1 MLMNILVLKEKCK
14 KIYNDYDVYLS
25 ALGKFLII
33 FFSMNLLGE
42 KIGYNTLFRAKPIML
57 IVALMASFLP
67 FSLMTI
73 ILSVVI
79 VAHVYI
85 LSMEMALVILVMMIV
100 MFILYYRFSGKDSIL
115 LVLTSIFFFI
125 KIPYFIP
132 IAVGLCLSP
141 ISAVSVAC
149 GTIIY
154 YLLSYI
160 SKNAALINNMSAD
173 SVTDKFK
180 MIIGSLLGNNEMYLT
195 VIAFTLVIIVVYTVK
210 RMSVNYSWAI
220 AILGGGIANLAVFL
234 VGNTVVENAVKT
246 PVVSIVVGT
255 MVSIVLAYVFE
266 FLVFS
271 VDYTRT
277 EHTQFED
284 DEYYYYVKA
293 VPKITVTTPEV
304 SVKHINTR
312 KTKRR
317 SVVLPGKADADE
329 IKKAYEKVE
338 DENEDI
344 IDDVKAAKDIK
355 KDVESRVPSRRST
368 VDTSRQGSSA
378 RASVTSTSRPGASRA
393 SASRPSAS
401 RTTSSTSRPT
411 AGSSRSTASR
421 PTTSSSRP
429 GVSRPGSA
437 SATRT
442 PARPTTSR
450 PGSAERPTGTS
461 RPSGINRPTGLD
473 KSDSNKDK

>member
-42 KIGYNTLFRAKPIML
+42 KIGYMALFRAKPIML
-57 IVALMASFLP
+57 IVALLASFLP

-73 ILSVVI
+73 ILSIVI
-79 VAHVYI
+79 VAHVYA
-85 LSMEMALVILVMMIV
+85 LSMEMALVIMVMMIV
-100 MFILYYRFSGKDSIL
+100 MFILYYRFSGNDSIL

-160 SKNAALINNMSAD
+160 SQNAALINNMSAEN
-173 SVTDKFK
+173 VTDKFK

-195 VIAFTLVIIVVYTVK
+195 VIAFTFVIIVVYIVK

-220 AILGGGIANLAVFL
+220 AILSGGIVNLAVFL

-317 SVVLPGKADADE
+317 SVTLPGKPDAE
-329 IKKAYEKVE
+329 ELKKAFEKVE

-355 KDVESRVPSRRST
+355 KDVESKVPSRRST
-368 VDTSRQGSSA
+368 IDTSRQGSSA
-378 RASVTSTSRPGASRA
+378 RASVTSTSRPTAGRA
-393 SASRPSAS
+393 SVSKTSTSRPAA
-401 RTTSSTSRPT
+401 RPSTSRPT
-411 AGSSRSTASR
+411 ATRPSSTTTTARPSASR
-421 PTTSSSRP
+421 PTSS
-429 GVSRPGSA
+429 
-437 SATRT
+437 TT
-442 PARPTTSR
+442 TARPTSTSR
-450 PGSAERPTGTS
+450 PGTS
-461 RPSGINRPTGLD
+461 RNSTTGVNGPGVRPTGLNKD
-473 KSDSNKDK
+473 ENKDK

>member
-42 KIGYNTLFRAKPIML
+42 KIGYMSLFRAKPIML
-57 IVALMASFLP
+57 IVALLASFLP

-73 ILSVVI
+73 ILSIVI
-79 VAHVYI
+79 VAHVYA
-85 LSMEMALVILVMMIV
+85 LSMEMALVIMVMMIV
-100 MFILYYRFSGKDSIL
+100 MFILYYRFSGNDSIL

-195 VIAFTLVIIVVYTVK
+195 VIAFTLVIIIVYTVK

-255 MVSIVLAYVFE
+255 MVSIVLAYIFE

-344 IDDVKAAKDIK
+344 IDDVKTAKDIK
-355 KDVESRVPSRRST
+355 KDVESKVPSRRST
-368 VDTSRQGSSA
+368 IDTSRQGSSA
-378 RASVTSTSRPGASRA
+378 RASVTSTSRPTAGRTSV
-393 SASRPSAS
+393 SKSSTSRPSAS
-401 RTTSSTSRPT
+401 RPTTTRPSST
-411 AGSSRSTASR
+411 
-421 PTTSSSRP
+421 
-429 GVSRPGSA
+429 
-437 SATRT
+437 
-442 PARPTTSR
+442 TTSR
-450 PGSAERPTGTS
+450 PSSVSRPTSSTTTS
-461 RPSGINRPTGLD
+461 RPSSASRPGA
-473 KSDSNKDK
+473 

>member
-42 KIGYNTLFRAKPIML
+42 KIGYMALFRAKPIML
-57 IVALMASFLP
+57 IVALLASFLP

-73 ILSVVI
+73 ILSIVI
-79 VAHVYI
+79 VAHVYA
-85 LSMEMALVILVMMIV
+85 LSMEMALVIMVMMIV
-100 MFILYYRFSGKDSIL
+100 MFILYYRFSGNDSIL

-195 VIAFTLVIIVVYTVK
+195 VIAFTLVIIIVYTVK

-255 MVSIVLAYVFE
+255 MVSIVLAYIFE

-317 SVVLPGKADADE
+317 SVVLPGKTDADE

-344 IDDVKAAKDIK
+344 IDDIKAAKDIK
-355 KDVESRVPSRRST
+355 KDVESKVPSRRST
-368 VDTSRQGSSA
+368 IDTSRQGSSA
-378 RASVTSTSRPGASRA
+378 RASVTSTSRPTAGRTSV
-393 SASRPSAS
+393 SKSSTSRPSAS
-401 RTTSSTSRPT
+401 RSTTTRPSST
-411 AGSSRSTASR
+411 
-421 PTTSSSRP
+421 
-429 GVSRPGSA
+429 
-437 SATRT
+437 
-442 PARPTTSR
+442 TTSR
-450 PGSAERPTGTS
+450 PSSVSRPTSSTTTS
-461 RPSGINRPTGLD
+461 RPSSASRPGASRPSTTGINRPSTRPTGLNKD
-473 KSDSNKDK
+473 ENKDK